1 MLLPQQEYVDEANLT
16 ATSLAWEALS
26 GDPGVVALS
35 DEFVAAK
42 QLPVAMRYP
51 WDSSKGVYLLQ
62 GFHNLHCIVS
72 RVILGLVFSLISQ
85 QRTVYRSIMDYHFER
100 PQKIALVHIL
110 HCLDELR
117 RDVICH
123 ADDTPRYAGLQ
134 DPPGTGKG
142 QVKMC
147 RDWNALQA
155 WALENTACFRHEDGV
170 ADRMINRF
178 KFCSN
183 GSQPWLEVISAQ
195 GSLEGSPTKR

>member
-1 MLLPQQEYVDEANLT
+1 EYVNDTNLT

-35 DEFVAAK
+35 DEFVAAT

-62 GFHNLHCIVS
+62 GFHNLHCI
-72 RVILGLVFSLISQ
+72 
-85 QRTVYRSIMDYHFER
+85 RTVYRSIMDYHFER
-100 PQKIALVHIL
+100 PQKIALTHIL

-155 WALENTACFRHEDGV
+155 WALENTACFRHEDEV

-178 KFCSN
+178 KFCPN
-183 GSQPWLEVISAQ
+183 GSQPWLEMRSAQ
-195 GSLEGSPTKR
+195 GGLQDSPTDT